1 MQSNKMIQENIIITS
16 TVHNK
21 PITADFRYIPTKEKK
36 PLILFVHGFKGFK
49 DWGVFNVMADEFA
62 RKDFVFL
69 KINLS
74 HNGTTPEQLTDFSDL
89 EAFGNN
95 NFTIELGDLKDSIDY
110 LFSSK
115 NNIPANEIDLENIN
129 LMGHSR
135 GGGLII
141 LKAREDNRI
150 KKVITLAA
158 ISDLIKRWPESFL
171 KAWREKGVQYIE
183 NKRTNQMMPLYV
195 QLYDDV
201 LNNSDRL
208 SIPTAIKE
216 MKQPL
221 LAFHGTED
229 ETLPVAMAHQIKEW
243 KPDTELVIFEK
254 ENHVFGAGHPWSQD
268 FLPEA
273 FKEIINLSRDFILEN
288 SNK

>member
-1 MQSNKMIQENIIITS
+1 MIQENIIITS

-21 PITADFRYIPTKEKK
+21 PILADIRYISNQDKK

-49 DWGVFNVMADEFA
+49 DWGIFNMMADEFA
-62 RKDFVFL
+62 KKGFVFM

-74 HNGTTPEQLTDFSDL
+74 HNGTTPEQLIDFADL

-95 NFTIELGDLKDSIDY
+95 NFTIELADLKDSIDY
-110 LFSSK
+110 LFSSS
-115 NNIPANEIDLENIN
+115 NIIPEKELDLNDLH

-135 GGGLII
+135 GGGLVI
-141 LKAREDNRI
+141 LKAREDERI

-158 ISDLIKRWPESFL
+158 ISDLSKRWPQSFL
-171 KAWREKGVQYIE
+171 DEWRAKGVQYIE
-183 NKRTNQMMPLYV
+183 NKRTNQQMPLYV

-208 SIPTAIKE
+208 SIPKAVKE
-216 MKQPL
+216 MQQPL

-229 ETLPVAMAHQIKEW
+229 ETLPVAMANQIKEW
-243 KPDTELVIFEK
+243 KPDTELIIMQN
-254 ENHVFGAGHPWSQD
+254 ENHVFGAAHPWEKD
-268 FLPEA
+268 NLPEA
-273 FKEIINLSRDFILEN
+273 YGKIIKESSEFLS
-288 SNK
+288 K

>member
-1 MQSNKMIQENIIITS
+1 MIQENIIITS

-21 PITADFRYIPTKEKK
+21 PISADIRYILNKDKK

-49 DWGVFNVMADEFA
+49 DWGVFNLMANEFA
-62 RKDFVFL
+62 KNGFIFI

-74 HNGTTPEQLTDFSDL
+74 HNGTTPEQLTDFADL

-95 NFTIELGDLKDSIDY
+95 NFTIELDDVKDSIDY
-110 LFSSK
+110 LFSSSNIIPENELNL
-115 NNIPANEIDLENIN
+115 NNLN

-135 GGGLII
+135 GGGLIL
-141 LKAREDNRI
+141 LKAREDERI

-158 ISDLIKRWPESFL
+158 INDLSKRWPQSFL
-171 KAWREKGVQYIE
+171 DEWRAKGVQYIE

-201 LNNSDRL
+201 LNKPNRL
-208 SIPTAIKE
+208 SIPKAVKE
-216 MKQPL
+216 MQQPL

-243 KPDTELVIFEK
+243 KTDTELVIFEN
-254 ENHVFGAGHPWSQD
+254 ENHVFGAAHPWEKSS
-268 FLPEA
+268 LPA
-273 FKEIINLSRDFILEN
+273 AYKEIIKKTTDFIM
-288 SNK
+288 K

>member
-1 MQSNKMIQENIIITS
+1 MIQENIIITS

-21 PITADFRYIPTKEKK
+21 PISADIRYISTKDKK

-49 DWGVFNVMADEFA
+49 DWGVFNLMADQFA
-62 RKDFVFL
+62 QKGFIFM

-74 HNGTTPEQLTDFSDL
+74 HNGTTPEQLIDFADL

-110 LFSSK
+110 LFSSTS
-115 NNIPANEIDLENIN
+115 IISAEEINLKNIN

-135 GGGLII
+135 GGGLIL
-141 LKAREDNRI
+141 LKANEDERI
-150 KKVITLAA
+150 NKVITLAA
-158 ISDLIKRWPESFL
+158 ISDLSKRWPQSFL
-171 KAWREKGVQYIE
+171 DEWRAKGVQYIE

-201 LNNSDRL
+201 LNNPDRL
-208 SIPTAIKE
+208 SIPKAVKE
-216 MKQPL
+216 MRQPL

-243 KPDTELVIFEK
+243 KSNTKLVVFEN
-254 ENHVFGAGHPWSQD
+254 ENHVFGAAHPWD
-268 FLPEA
+268 KKRLPEA
-273 FKEIINLSRDFILEN
+273 FEEIIKISIDFILDQ
-288 SNK
+288 

>member
-1 MQSNKMIQENIIITS
+1 MQTNKMIEENIIITS

-21 PITADFRYIPTKEKK
+21 PISADLRYISNKEKK

-49 DWGVFNVMADEFA
+49 DWGIFNLMADKFA
-62 RKDFVFL
+62 KHGFIFM

-74 HNGTTPEQLTDFSDL
+74 HNGTTPEKLNDFADL

-95 NFTIELGDLKDSIDY
+95 NFSIELDDLKDTIDY
-110 LFSSK
+110 LFSSSK
-115 NNIPANEIDLENIN
+115 IIPDNEINLENLN

-135 GGGLII
+135 GGGLIL
-141 LKAREDNRI
+141 LKAREEKRI

-158 ISDLIKRWPESFL
+158 ISDLSKRWPQSFL
-171 KAWREKGVQYIE
+171 DEWRAKGVQYIE

-201 LNNSDRL
+201 INNTERL
-208 SIPTAIKE
+208 SIPNAVKE
-216 MKQPL
+216 IKQPL

-229 ETLPVAMAHQIKEW
+229 ETLPVEMAYQIKEW
-243 KPDTELVIFEK
+243 KPDAELVIVEG
-254 ENHVFGAGHPWSQD
+254 ENHVFGAAHPWGKPTMPSIYS
-268 FLPEA
+268 
-273 FKEIINLSRDFILEN
+273 KIIEKIRGLKRFSTF
-288 SNK
+288 

>member
-1 MQSNKMIQENIIITS
+1 MHSNKMIQENIIITS

-21 PITADFRYIPTKEKK
+21 PITADFRYIPSKEKK

-49 DWGVFNVMADEFA
+49 DWGVFNLLADGFA
-62 RKDFVFL
+62 QNGFVFV

-74 HNGTTPEQLTDFSDL
+74 HNGTTPEQLNDFADL

-95 NFTIELGDLKDSIDY
+95 NFTKELDDVKDTIDY
-110 LFSSK
+110 LFSASCQ
-115 NNIPANEIDLENIN
+115 IPKDEVNLNSIN

-135 GGGLII
+135 GGGLVL
-141 LKAREDNRI
+141 LKAREEVRI
-150 KKVITLAA
+150 HKVITLAA
-158 ISDLIKRWPESFL
+158 ISDLTKRWPESFL
-171 KAWREKGVQYIE
+171 QEWREKGVQYIE
-183 NKRTNQMMPLYV
+183 NKRTNQLMPLYV

-201 LNNSDRL
+201 LNHPDRL
-208 SIPTAIKE
+208 SIPKAIKE

-243 KPDTELVIFEK
+243 KPDTELVIYEK
-254 ENHVFGAGHPWSQD
+254 ENHVFGAAHPWQEKT
-268 FLPEA
+268 LPNA
-273 FKEIINLSRDFILEN
+273 FKLILMKSERFLKN
-288 SNK
+288 HE

>member
-1 MQSNKMIQENIIITS
+1 MIKENIIITS

-21 PITADFRYIPTKEKK
+21 PITADLRYISTNNKK

-49 DWGVFNVMADEFA
+49 DWGVFNLMADEFA
-62 RKDFVFL
+62 NHGFIFMKV
-69 KINLS
+69 NLS
-74 HNGTTPEQLTDFSDL
+74 HNGTTPDKLIDFADL

-110 LFSSK
+110 LFSS
-115 NNIPANEIDLENIN
+115 NNVIPNEELELNNLN

-135 GGGLII
+135 GGGLVL
-141 LKAREDNRI
+141 LKAREDERI
-150 KKVITLAA
+150 KKVVTLAA
-158 ISDLIKRWPESFL
+158 ISDLSKRWPQSFL
-171 KAWREKGVQYIE
+171 DEWRAKGVQYIE

-201 LNNSDRL
+201 LNNRNRL
-208 SIPTAIKE
+208 SIPTAVKE

-229 ETLPVAMAHQIKEW
+229 ETLPVDMAHQIKDW
-243 KPDTELVIFEK
+243 KPNTELVIFEN
-254 ENHVFGAGHPWSQD
+254 EDHVFGAAHPWKENN
-268 FLPEA
+268 LPEA
-273 FKEIINLSRDFILEN
+273 YEEIIKKSKIFIM
-288 SNK
+288 KDVK